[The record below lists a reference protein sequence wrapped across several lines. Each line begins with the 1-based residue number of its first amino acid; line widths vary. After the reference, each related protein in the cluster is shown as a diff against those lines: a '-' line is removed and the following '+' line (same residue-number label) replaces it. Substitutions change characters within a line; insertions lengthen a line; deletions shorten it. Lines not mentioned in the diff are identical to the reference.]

1 MASEYLISTLTTIL
15 SVHLKRHAAFICLAF
30 WSCTRNGCPNQAKCS
45 CFLGPGGR
53 ATSHLWPF
61 SIRSRNVDVAASYF
75 AQALFFF
82 QNNRTSRVELLMFH
96 QKFLKKYL
104 FSNFKIL
111 GNCYRSDSERA
122 TLFFVEN
129 FQQSTPD
136 VKYKGFCLGSVL
148 PPGM

>member
-1 MASEYLISTLTTIL
+1 MDRQQATCVPLVLDL
-15 SVHLKRHAAFICLAF
+15 GMLMLRRVFLRKRC
-30 WSCTRNGCPNQAKCS
+30 
-45 CFLGPGGR
+45 
-53 ATSHLWPF
+53 
-61 SIRSRNVDVAASYF
+61 
-75 AQALFFF
+75 FF

-111 GNCYRSDSERA
+111 GNCYRSDSERG

-129 FQQSTPD
+129 FLQSTPD
-136 VKYKGFCLGSVL
+136 VKYKGLGLRSVL

>member
-1 MASEYLISTLTTIL
+1 MIFQSKLEQVTVFVLTSLLI
-15 SVHLKRHAAFICLAF
+15 VVGHR
-30 WSCTRNGCPNQAKCS
+30 W
-45 CFLGPGGR
+45 
-53 ATSHLWPF
+53 
-61 SIRSRNVDVAASYF
+61 
-75 AQALFFF
+75 LFFF
-82 QNNRTSRVELLMFH
+82 QNNRTSCVELLMFH

-129 FQQSTPD
+129 FLQSTPD
-136 VKYKGFCLGSVL
+136 VKYKGLGLRSVL